1 MSTLPLKV
9 CGNSTEEGF
18 FKFGFLTVFVITGII
33 YLLTGNIY
41 QTANAGCAGSLLVM
55 FGLICIRYK
64 TKEYIVQNKL
74 INICLCGIL
83 ILLISLII
91 VGFVSPVSAL
101 SVDVLQDG
109 PYTHLN
115 ITGEPPFDIYTD
127 EGDNRYTWSNIV
139 VMKLDEGRTNQL
151 VIIDGLNDTV
161 TTTVNVPV
169 ISVNIFITIIVIVA
183 ALLSLL
189 GIRYPLFIVPSIAL
203 SMIWFGY
210 LSKNPCLD
218 EIQVLVHSI
227 TAICPFLAMAYWGI
241 NK

>member
-1 MSTLPLKV
+1 MSTEK
-9 CGNSTEEGF
+9 GF
-18 FKFGFLTVFVITGII
+18 FNYGFLTVFVITGIV
-33 YLLTGNIY
+33 YLLTGNVN
-41 QTANAGCAGSLLVM
+41 QAANAGCAGTLMVL

-64 TKEYIVQNKL
+64 TKEFIDRNKSVNL
-74 INICLCGIL
+74 LVYALLGLCAGM
-83 ILLISLII
+83 LLLAI
-91 VGFVSPVSAL
+91 FTPVNAL
-101 SVDVLQDG
+101 SVDVLQEG
-109 PYTHLN
+109 PYTQLN
-115 ITGEPPFDIYTD
+115 ISGEPPFDIYTD

-139 VMKLDEGRTNQL
+139 VMELDEGRTNQL

-161 TTTVNVPV
+161 TATVNVPV
-169 ISVNIFITIIVIVA
+169 ISVNIFITIVVIVA

-210 LSKNPCLD
+210 LSKNPYLD

-227 TAICPFLAMAYWGI
+227 TAICPFLAMAYWGL

>member
-1 MSTLPLKV
+1 MSTEK
-9 CGNSTEEGF
+9 GF
-18 FKFGFLTVFVITGII
+18 FNYGFLTVFVVTGIVYLITG
-33 YLLTGNIY
+33 NFN
-41 QTANAGCAGSLLVM
+41 QTANAACAGALMVL
-55 FGLICIRYK
+55 FGMICIRYK
-64 TKEYIVQNKL
+64 TKEFIDRNKL
-74 INICLCGIL
+74 VNFLAYTLLGLCAGIL
-83 ILLISLII
+83 LSAM
-91 VGFVSPVSAL
+91 FAPASAL

-109 PYTHLN
+109 KYTQLN

-139 VMKLDEGRTNQL
+139 VMELPEGRTNQL
-151 VIIDGLNDTV
+151 VIIDGLNDTA
-161 TTTVNVPV
+161 TATVDVPV
-169 ISVNIFITIIVIVA
+169 ISVNIFITIIIIVA

-210 LSKNPCLD
+210 LSKNPYLD

>member
-1 MSTLPLKV
+1 MSNEK
-9 CGNSTEEGF
+9 GF
-18 FKFGFLTVFVITGII
+18 FTYGFLTVFVITGII

-41 QTANAGCAGSLLVM
+41 QSANAACAGSLMVM

-64 TKEYIVQNKL
+64 TKEYIVQNKM

-91 VGFVSPVSAL
+91 VGFVSPASAL

-109 PYTHLN
+109 KYTHLN

-139 VMKLDEGRTNQL
+139 VMELDEGRTNQL

-161 TTTVNVPV
+161 TTTVNVPF
-169 ISVNIFITIIVIVA
+169 ISVNISISIIVIVA
-183 ALLSLL
+183 ALL
-189 GIRYPLFIVPSIAL
+189 AL
-203 SMIWFGY
+203 RS
-210 LSKNPCLD
+210 
-218 EIQVLVHSI
+218 EERR
-227 TAICPFLAMAYWGI
+227 
-241 NK
+241 

>member
-1 MSTLPLKV
+1 MSTEKGLF
-9 CGNSTEEGF
+9 TY
-18 FKFGFLTVFVITGII
+18 GFLTVFVSMGII
-33 YLLTGNIY
+33 YLLTGEFARA
-41 QTANAGCAGSLLVM
+41 ANAGCAGTLMVM

-64 TKEYIVQNKL
+64 TKEFIDRNKSVNL
-74 INICLCGIL
+74 LAYALLGLCAAM
-83 ILLISLII
+83 LLL
-91 VGFVSPVSAL
+91 VMFAPASAL

-109 PYTHLN
+109 KYTHLN

-127 EGDNRYTWSNIV
+127 MGDNRYTWSNIV
-139 VMKLDEGRTNQL
+139 VMELDEGRTNQL

-161 TTTVNVPV
+161 TATVNVPF
-169 ISVNIFITIIVIVA
+169 ISVNIFISIIVIVA

-210 LSKNPCLD
+210 LSKNPYLD

>member
-18 FKFGFLTVFVITGII
+18 FKFGFLTVFVITGIV

-41 QTANAGCAGSLLVM
+41 QTANAGCAGTLLVM

-64 TKEYIVQNKL
+64 TKEFIDRHKSVNLLVYAL
-74 INICLCGIL
+74 LGLCAGM
-83 ILLISLII
+83 LLLAI
-91 VGFVSPVSAL
+91 FTPVNAL
-101 SVDVLQDG
+101 SVDVLQEG
-109 PYTHLN
+109 PYTQLN
-115 ITGEPPFDIYTD
+115 ISGEPPFDIYTD
-127 EGDNRYTWSNIV
+127 EGNYRYTWSNIV

-161 TTTVNVPV
+161 TTTVDVPIV
-169 ISVNIFITIIVIVA
+169 SVDILISIIVIVA

-210 LSKNPCLD
+210 LSKNPYLD

>member
-1 MSTLPLKV
+1 MSTEK
-9 CGNSTEEGF
+9 GF
-18 FKFGFLTVFVITGII
+18 FTYGFLTVFVSMGII
-33 YLLTGNIY
+33 YLLTGEFARA
-41 QTANAGCAGSLLVM
+41 ANAGCAGTLLVM

-64 TKEYIVQNKL
+64 TKEFIDRNKL
-74 INICLCGIL
+74 VNLLTYALLGLCTGIL
-83 ILLISLII
+83 LS
-91 VGFVSPVSAL
+91 VMFAPASAL

-109 PYTHLN
+109 PYTNLN
-115 ITGEPPFDIYTD
+115 ITGVPPFDIYTD
-127 EGDNRYTWSNIV
+127 EGDYRYTWSNIV
-139 VMKLDEGRTNQL
+139 VMELDEGRTNQL

-161 TTTVNVPV
+161 TATVNVPV
-169 ISVNIFITIIVIVA
+169 ISVNIFISIIVIVA

-203 SMIWFGY
+203 SIIWFGY
-210 LSKNPCLD
+210 LTKNPYLD

>member
-1 MSTLPLKV
+1 MSTEKGLF
-9 CGNSTEEGF
+9 TY
-18 FKFGFLTVFVITGII
+18 GFLTVFVTMGII
-33 YLLTGNIY
+33 YLLTGEFARA
-41 QTANAGCAGSLLVM
+41 ANAGCAGTLLVL

-64 TKEYIVQNKL
+64 TKEFIDRNKL
-74 INICLCGIL
+74 VNFLAYALLGLCAAM
-83 ILLISLII
+83 LLLAM
-91 VGFVSPVSAL
+91 FTPASAL
-101 SVDVLQDG
+101 SVDISQEG
-109 PYTHLN
+109 PYTQLN

-127 EGDNRYTWSNIV
+127 EGDNRQTWSNIV

-161 TTTVNVPV
+161 TATVNVPV
-169 ISVNIFITIIVIVA
+169 ISINIFISIIVIVA

-210 LSKNPCLD
+210 LSKNPYLD
-218 EIQVLVHSI
+218 EMQVLVHSI
-227 TAICPFLAMAYWGI
+227 TAICPFLAMAYWGL

>member
-1 MSTLPLKV
+1 MTSEK
-9 CGNSTEEGF
+9 GF
-18 FKFGFLTVFVITGII
+18 FTYGFLTVFVAMGII
-33 YLLTGNIY
+33 YLLTGEFARA
-41 QTANAGCAGSLLVM
+41 ANAGCAGTLMVM

-64 TKEYIVQNKL
+64 TKEFIDRNKSLNL
-74 INICLCGIL
+74 IAYALLGLCAGM
-83 ILLISLII
+83 LLLAM
-91 VGFVSPVSAL
+91 FAPASAL

-109 PYTHLN
+109 KYTHLN
-115 ITGEPPFDIYTD
+115 ITGEPPFDVYTD
-127 EGDNRYTWSNIV
+127 EGDYRYTWSNNV
-139 VMKLDEGRTNQL
+139 VMVLDEGRTNQL

-161 TTTVNVPV
+161 TTTVNVPF
-169 ISVNIFITIIVIVA
+169 ISVNIFISIIVIVA

-203 SMIWFGY
+203 SMVWFGY
-210 LSKNPCLD
+210 LSKNPYLD

>member
-1 MSTLPLKV
+1 MSTEKGLF
-9 CGNSTEEGF
+9 TY
-18 FKFGFLTVFVITGII
+18 GFLTVFVSMGII
-33 YLLTGNIY
+33 YLLTGEFGRA
-41 QTANAGCAGSLLVM
+41 ANAGCAGALMVL

-64 TKEYIVQNKL
+64 TKEYIDRNKSVNL
-74 INICLCGIL
+74 LVYALLGLCAAM
-83 ILLISLII
+83 LLLAM
-91 VGFVSPVSAL
+91 FTPVNAL
-101 SVDVLQDG
+101 SVDVLQEG

-127 EGDNRYTWSNIV
+127 EGDYRYTWSNNV
-139 VMKLDEGRTNQL
+139 VMVLDEGRTNQL

-161 TTTVNVPV
+161 TTTVNVPF
-169 ISVNIFITIIVIVA
+169 ISVNIFISIIVIVA

-210 LSKNPCLD
+210 LSKNPYLD

>member
-1 MSTLPLKV
+1 MSTEKGLF
-9 CGNSTEEGF
+9 TY
-18 FKFGFLTVFVITGII
+18 GFLTVFVSMGII
-33 YLLTGNIY
+33 YLLTGEFARA
-41 QTANAGCAGSLLVM
+41 ANAGCAGTLLVM

-64 TKEYIVQNKL
+64 TKEFIDRHKSVNLLVYAL
-74 INICLCGIL
+74 LGLCAGIL
-83 ILLISLII
+83 LLAM
-91 VGFVSPVSAL
+91 FTPASAL

-109 PYTHLN
+109 KYTHLN

-139 VMKLDEGRTNQL
+139 VMELDEGRTNQL

-169 ISVNIFITIIVIVA
+169 ISVNIFISIVVIVA

-210 LSKNPCLD
+210 LSKNPYLD

>member
-1 MSTLPLKV
+1 MSTEKGLF
-9 CGNSTEEGF
+9 TY
-18 FKFGFLTVFVITGII
+18 GFLTVFVSMGII
-33 YLLTGNIY
+33 YLLTGEFARA
-41 QTANAGCAGSLLVM
+41 ANAGCAGTLLVM

-64 TKEYIVQNKL
+64 TKEFIDRNKSVNL
-74 INICLCGIL
+74 LVYALLGLCAGIL
-83 ILLISLII
+83 LLAM
-91 VGFVSPVSAL
+91 FTPASAL

-109 PYTHLN
+109 KYTHLN

-139 VMKLDEGRTNQL
+139 VMELDEGRTNQL

-161 TTTVNVPV
+161 TTTVNVPF
-169 ISVNIFITIIVIVA
+169 ISVNIFISIIVIVA

-210 LSKNPCLD
+210 LSKNPYLD

>member
-1 MSTLPLKV
+1 MSTEKGLF
-9 CGNSTEEGF
+9 TY
-18 FKFGFLTVFVITGII
+18 GFLTVFVSMGII
-33 YLLTGNIY
+33 YLLTGEFARA
-41 QTANAGCAGSLLVM
+41 ANAGCAGTLLVM

-64 TKEYIVQNKL
+64 TKEFIDRHKSVNLLVYAL
-74 INICLCGIL
+74 LGLCAAM
-83 ILLISLII
+83 LLLAM
-91 VGFVSPVSAL
+91 FTPASAL

-109 PYTHLN
+109 KYTHLN

-139 VMKLDEGRTNQL
+139 VMELNEGRTNQL

-161 TTTVNVPV
+161 TAAVNVPV
-169 ISVNIFITIIVIVA
+169 ITVNIFITIVVIVA

-210 LSKNPCLD
+210 LSKNPYLD

>member
-1 MSTLPLKV
+1 MSTEKGLF
-9 CGNSTEEGF
+9 TY
-18 FKFGFLTVFVITGII
+18 GFLTVFVSMGII
-33 YLLTGNIY
+33 YLLTGEFARA
-41 QTANAGCAGSLLVM
+41 ANAGCAGTLMVL

-64 TKEYIVQNKL
+64 TKEFIDRNKL
-74 INICLCGIL
+74 VNLLAYALLGLCAGIL
-83 ILLISLII
+83 LS
-91 VGFVSPVSAL
+91 VMFVPASAL

-109 PYTHLN
+109 KYTHLN

-127 EGDNRYTWSNIV
+127 EGDYRYTWSNNV
-139 VMKLDEGRTNQL
+139 VMVLDEGRTNQL

-161 TTTVNVPV
+161 TTTINVPF
-169 ISVNIFITIIVIVA
+169 ISVNIFISIIVIVA

>member
-1 MSTLPLKV
+1 VSM
-9 CGNSTEEGF
+9 
-18 FKFGFLTVFVITGII
+18 GII
-33 YLLTGNIY
+33 YLLTGEFARA
-41 QTANAGCAGSLLVM
+41 ANAGCAGTLLVM

-64 TKEYIVQNKL
+64 TKEFIGRHKSVNLLVYAL
-74 INICLCGIL
+74 LGLCAA
-83 ILLISLII
+83 ILLLAM
-91 VGFVSPVSAL
+91 FAPVSAL

-109 PYTHLN
+109 KYTHLN

-127 EGDNRYTWSNIV
+127 EGDYRYTWSNNV
-139 VMKLDEGRTNQL
+139 VMVLDEGRTNQL

-161 TTTVNVPV
+161 TTTVNVPF
-169 ISVNIFITIIVIVA
+169 ISVNIFISIIVIVA

>member
-1 MSTLPLKV
+1 MSTEK
-9 CGNSTEEGF
+9 GF
-18 FKFGFLTVFVITGII
+18 FTYGFLTVFVSMGII
-33 YLLTGNIY
+33 YLLTGEFARA
-41 QTANAGCAGSLLVM
+41 ANAGCAGTLLVM

-64 TKEYIVQNKL
+64 TKEFIDRNKL
-74 INICLCGIL
+74 LNFLAYTLLGLCAA
-83 ILLISLII
+83 ILLLAM
-91 VGFVSPVSAL
+91 FAPASAL

-109 PYTHLN
+109 KYTHLN

-139 VMKLDEGRTNQL
+139 VMELDEGRTNQL

-161 TTTVNVPV
+161 TTTVNVPF
-169 ISVNIFITIIVIVA
+169 ISVNIFISIIVIVA
-183 ALLSLL
+183 ALLALL

-210 LSKNPCLD
+210 LSKNPYLD